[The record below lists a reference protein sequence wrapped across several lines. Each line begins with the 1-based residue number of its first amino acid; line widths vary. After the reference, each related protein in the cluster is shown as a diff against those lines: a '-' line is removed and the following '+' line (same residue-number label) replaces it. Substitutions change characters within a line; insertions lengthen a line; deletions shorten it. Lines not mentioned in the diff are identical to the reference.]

1 MKVGLIAD
9 EFSLCCRAVSLLLPF
24 SPPMMNDGADIHAP
38 LNLAMQEHAAAAP
51 VVPPPQE
58 AFPMAH
64 MSDSSPQIRVQAT
77 PAAAV
82 PTAIYGL
89 QMEGDE
95 PQCGLPCKYCHAQAP
110 VCVGAGGLGAGM
122 PPPELEGLYS
132 EAQWKLLKQRV
143 DDTYD
148 STAFPFMPC
157 MFTHLCVP
165 FSPICV
171 MCCCASRRTNQLRE
185 HFEEENTRLKPQGL
199 EWIVAPLRPRMPY
212 VLRWLPEIRP
222 QFEAREPGARQYVRW
237 GLPPMFWLEADK
249 KAWHE
254 LLLASPNPGSSP
266 AAGDGNDERSRLF
279 RIHLQRR
286 LMLEANMNI
295 EALGIFFSPQQQQPS
310 SMQQQMQMQSRLQ
323 GPPQQQT
330 MEGAIELQQR
340 MAANQQQ
347 AGTGQQQ
354 QQQAQRPS
362 PVIQVQPQ
370 QPYMQ
375 SQQLFMPSQ
384 PYYAQ
389 PPQSLYMQ
397 QQQPLY
403 AAPPLQQQQ
412 YPSEG
417 VPMQPSQAW
426 PSQSTDA
433 FSQQSTVV
441 AALSPP
447 GGPSLYSNSAASP
460 MGTPAGETSSS
471 STVVKRFCAA
481 CGAAKADPRSPL
493 CMACGVCS

>member
-1 MKVGLIAD
+1 
-9 EFSLCCRAVSLLLPF
+9 
-24 SPPMMNDGADIHAP
+24 
-38 LNLAMQEHAAAAP
+38 
-51 VVPPPQE
+51 
-58 AFPMAH
+58 
-64 MSDSSPQIRVQAT
+64 
-77 PAAAV
+77 
-82 PTAIYGL
+82 
-89 QMEGDE
+89 
-95 PQCGLPCKYCHAQAP
+95 
-110 VCVGAGGLGAGM
+110 
-122 PPPELEGLYS
+122 
-132 EAQWKLLKQRV
+132 
-143 DDTYD
+143 
-148 STAFPFMPC
+148 
-157 MFTHLCVP
+157 MFTHFCLP

-171 MCCCASRRTNQLRE
+171 MCCCASRRTSQLRE

-199 EWIVAPLRPRMPY
+199 EWVAAPLRPRMPY
-212 VLRWLPEIRP
+212 VLRWIPEIRP

-237 GLPPMFWLEADK
+237 GLPPTFWMEADK

-295 EALGIFFSPQQQQPS
+295 EALGIFFSPSQQQQQP
-310 SMQQQMQMQSRLQ
+310 SMQQQMQMQPMLQ
-323 GPPQQQT
+323 GPPQQQS

-340 MAANQQQ
+340 MAANQQ

-354 QQQAQRPS
+354 QQQQQAQQSS
-362 PVIQVQPQ
+362 PIIQVQPQ

-375 SQQLFMPSQ
+375 SQQLFMPSE

-397 QQQPLY
+397 QQPLY
-403 AAPPLQQQQ
+403 ASPPLQPSH

-433 FSQQSTVV
+433 FSQQPTVV

-460 MGTPAGETSSS
+460 MGGPAAGETSSTA
-471 STVVKRFCAA
+471 TVVKRFCAA